1 MTGRKGREKLK
12 YAKATQYS
20 YLQKVLQYIILHFLH
35 DSFPSKHE
43 KAVYEYREVVA
54 GSVHIRVCSR
64 AHQKQ
69 GASVSTMASL
79 CSQKN

>member
-12 YAKATQYS
+12 YAKATRYS
-20 YLQKVLQYIILHFLH
+20 YLQKVSQYIILDFLH

-43 KAVYEYREVVA
+43 KALYEYREA
-54 GSVHIRVCSR
+54 MACSVHIRVCKP

-69 GASVSTMASL
+69 GASASAMGSL
-79 CSQKN
+79 CSQRN